1 MCFHLGFL
9 SVSLFRCSVY
19 DCLWFF
25 PKWRRRPTAVTASRP
40 LILIAHVPC
49 RFPSELTP
57 TGAFEATVSGN
68 DFGAADYTPSG
79 RSGGSTCEASA
90 WLSHSEVVC
99 TVPAGIGTGHLQ
111 VITVGIFVGSALDG
125 AFDYDPPDLTGLSPQ
140 NGPTTADAVTS
151 VSGAN
156 FGPYESTL
164 VGTVGFTVCL
174 HIVWQSDTEV
184 TCTVAKGVNYAL
196 DVSVEVGAQIG
207 TLQSAYYYDEPVV
220 SAIGISNG
228 PATGGNTVAVSG
240 SNFGAYDSTVFVT
253 FGDTLCSSV
262 TWSSDSEVECTV
274 PAGVAVSHD
283 VSVEVGDQ
291 VGTLEL
297 AYDYDA
303 PEVTSIDV
311 SNGPTTGG
319 NTVSVSGSNFGAY
332 DSTVS
337 VRFADT
343 LCSSVTWS
351 SDSEVECTVPPGVGP
366 FHTNVHFVYVE
377 VGTQQGTL
385 SPWHAYNYDLP
396 EVTSIDPI
404 FGPPT
409 GGNTVALSGS
419 SFGTYD
425 STVSVTLGDTECS
438 SVTWSSDSEVEC
450 TVPSGDGGPHDVSIW
465 VAYWHRG
472 TMLSAYEYIEP

>member
-1 MCFHLGFL
+1 
-9 SVSLFRCSVY
+9 
-19 DCLWFF
+19 
-25 PKWRRRPTAVTASRP
+25 
-40 LILIAHVPC
+40 
-49 RFPSELTP
+49 
-57 TGAFEATVSGN
+57 
-68 DFGAADYTPSG
+68 
-79 RSGGSTCEASA
+79 
-90 WLSHSEVVC
+90 
-99 TVPAGIGTGHLQ
+99 
-111 VITVGIFVGSALDG
+111 
-125 AFDYDPPDLTGLSPQ
+125 
-140 NGPTTADAVTS
+140 
-151 VSGAN
+151 
-156 FGPYESTL
+156 
-164 VGTVGFTVCL
+164 
-174 HIVWQSDTEV
+174 
-184 TCTVAKGVNYAL
+184 
-196 DVSVEVGAQIG
+196 
-207 TLQSAYYYDEPVV
+207 
-220 SAIGISNG
+220 
-228 PATGGNTVAVSG
+228 VSG

-274 PAGVAVSHD
+274 PAGVAVWHD

-319 NTVSVSGSNFGAY
+319 NTVAVSGSNFGAY

-366 FHTNVHFVYVE
+366 FHTDVHFVYVE